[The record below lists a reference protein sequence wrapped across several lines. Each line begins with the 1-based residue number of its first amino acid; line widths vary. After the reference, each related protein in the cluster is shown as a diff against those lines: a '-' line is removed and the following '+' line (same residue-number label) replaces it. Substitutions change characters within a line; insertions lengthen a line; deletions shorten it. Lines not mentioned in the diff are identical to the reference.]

1 MPYVYLIVIMHGLV
15 EEVTR
20 FTRDQVVLAER
31 AFVDAMEARLSNFE
45 DYTHDDIQA
54 CLEDGY
60 EGFGGG
66 DCSIQLHWG
75 DT

>member
-1 MPYVYLIVIMHGLV
+1 MDYVYLIVIMNEIV
-15 EEVTR
+15 EGVQR

-31 AFVDAMEARLSNFE
+31 AFVDAMEAHLSNFE
-45 DYTHDDIQA
+45 DYTHEDIQA

-60 EGFGGG
+60 EAFGQGN
-66 DCSIQLHWG
+66 SIQLHWS